1 MDTGV
6 RPASEGLGGGGG
18 FTGPALIDDGATWRP
33 STPRGLGWFG
43 SEKSQTCDAPCPCGN
58 AVKPSVPGTTTCG
71 LASVNKRMT
80 TIVFNC

>member
-33 STPRGLGWFG
+33 STPRGFGWAP
-43 SEKSQTCDAPCPCGN
+43 EKSQTADGPCACGN
-58 AVKPSVPGTTTCG
+58 AAT
-71 LASVNKRMT
+71 A
-80 TIVFNC
+80 